1 MKSLLQIKGVEGITF
16 SVNGSSLLD
25 TDKVP
30 VGLMNE
36 DTLLTD
42 DGEKSIYSEKKKVKL
57 YYTNKTGDKLI
68 SCFRRSG
75 SKE

>member
-42 DGEKSIYSEKKKVKL
+42 DGEKSIYSEKKK
-57 YYTNKTGDKLI
+57 
-68 SCFRRSG
+68 
-75 SKE
+75 